1 MLLPRKA
8 KLRTSLKLTN
18 HRENIR
24 QKVGVK
30 KTSTAHTTIFSS
42 TNQQQESK
50 ETTQSISKE
59 TKLSPHIFN
68 AIESIA
74 CLDDL
79 LYIVTETVTTSNQ
92 I

>member
-30 KTSTAHTTIFSS
+30 KTSTAHTTIFST
-42 TNQQQESK
+42 TNPQQERK
-50 ETTQSISKE
+50 ETTQSTGHFSKE
-59 TKLSPHIFN
+59 NKALISHFQ
-68 AIESIA
+68 
-74 CLDDL
+74 CD
-79 LYIVTETVTTSNQ
+79 
-92 I
+92 